1 MIIDIHAH
9 PVLLDVINEDPED
22 LSFRKQQFGVFKSGR
37 NPIEFE
43 KLLIDDARIDKV
55 VWLPE
60 DYSTQMVYM
69 DSPRNYYSHLF
80 SVNMNLNWLQNCFQD
95 KVMFGSNNPRFRHV
109 RSLDGILN
117 LPLREDVKK
126 AILGENA
133 IRFLGLED

>member
-60 DYSTQMVYM
+60 DYSTQMGRPIVSNEEMERIVASCPERFYRICKYR
-69 DSPRNYYSHLF
+69 SKRSKGKRKTGI
-80 SVNMNLNWLQNCFQD
+80 CF
-95 KVMFGSNNPRFRHV
+95 
-109 RSLDGILN
+109 
-117 LPLREDVKK
+117 
-126 AILGENA
+126 
-133 IRFLGLED
+133 

>member
-60 DYSTQMVYM
+60 DYLSRFAQNVTELRAK
-69 DSPRNYYSHLF
+69 RN
-80 SVNMNLNWLQNCFQD
+80 
-95 KVMFGSNNPRFRHV
+95 
-109 RSLDGILN
+109 
-117 LPLREDVKK
+117 
-126 AILGENA
+126 
-133 IRFLGLED
+133 

>member
-60 DYSTQMVYM
+60 DYSTQMGRPIV
-69 DSPRNYYSHLF
+69 
-80 SVNMNLNWLQNCFQD
+80 
-95 KVMFGSNNPRFRHV
+95 SNEEMEDYIGLIGGNPSRV
-109 RSLDGILN
+109 RSIVLRQQQETFLL
-117 LPLREDVKK
+117 LP
-126 AILGENA
+126 
-133 IRFLGLED
+133 FLTLK

>member
-60 DYSTQMVYM
+60 DYSTQMGRPIVSNEEM
-69 DSPRNYYSHLF
+69 EKIVASCPERFIGFASIDPR
-80 SVNMNLNWLQNCFQD
+80 D
-95 KVMFGSNNPRFRHV
+95 P
-109 RSLDGILN
+109 
-117 LPLREDVKK
+117 K
-126 AILGENA
+126 AKEKLTYHQKRKIKSGNHWK
-133 IRFLGLED
+133 

>member
-60 DYSTQMVYM
+60 DYSTQMGRPIVSNEEIEKIVASCPDRIYWICKCR
-69 DSPRNYYSHLF
+69 SQRSKGKRKINI
-80 SVNMNLNWLQNCFQD
+80 CF
-95 KVMFGSNNPRFRHV
+95 
-109 RSLDGILN
+109 
-117 LPLREDVKK
+117 
-126 AILGENA
+126 
-133 IRFLGLED
+133 